1 VSLRTL
7 STALLTY
14 EPARGQAHGPMR
26 IHAKISA
33 AALPPPSRCVRDDE
47 LQHGD
52 LCTFWDVTGIY
63 MGVVDVDFLD
73 VSQTDNTL
81 GIWFNLKGPDGHRQH
96 LKSTLTFTLVVDERV
111 KPEDVTVH
119 AFLIENE
126 LKYLPRVVST
136 AKVEYDDGLR
146 VVSRL

>member
-1 VSLRTL
+1 MSP
-7 STALLTY
+7 
-14 EPARGQAHGPMR
+14 PAGKHMDPGVYMQNINVAV
-26 IHAKISA
+26 
-33 AALPPPSRCVRDDE
+33 LPPSARCVRDDE

-63 MGVVDVDFLD
+63 MGVADVDFLD
-73 VSQTDNTL
+73 VSQSDNVL
-81 GIWFNLKGPDGHRQH
+81 AIWLNLKGPDGRRQH
-96 LKSTLTFTLVVDERV
+96 LKSTLTFTLVVGERV